1 MREQGPGTSR
11 HGMVEV
17 IPIEERHIVD
27 YHAAV
32 DAVARERR
40 YLGRT
45 EAPSLEDARAFV
57 ASNIAKGNPHFV
69 AIVDGRLVGWCD
81 IVASKNPVFAH
92 CGTLGMGV
100 VDGFRGRGI
109 GTRLITAALRKAKQG
124 GLEKVELEVF
134 DTNDR
139 AIALYR
145 KVGFKDE
152 GKKERSAK
160 IDGLYMA
167 DLLMGLFLDEFE
179 A

>member
-1 MREQGPGTSR
+1 VGNLGLGSIEI
-11 HGMVEV
+11 V
-17 IPIEERHIVD
+17 PIEERHIEA
-27 YHAAV
+27 YHEAV
-32 DAVARERR
+32 DSVARERR

-57 ASNIAKGNPHFV
+57 AANIEKGNPHFV
-69 AIVDGRLVGWCD
+69 AMVDGRLVGWCD

-92 CGTLGMGV
+92 CGTLGMGIV
-100 VDGFRGRGI
+100 ESCRGRGI
-109 GTRLITAALRKAKQG
+109 GMQLITAALRKAKQN

-134 DTNDR
+134 DSNER

-160 IDGLYMA
+160 IDGRYMA
-167 DLLMGLFLDEFE
+167 DILMGLFLDEFE

>member
-1 MREQGPGTSR
+1 MIEI
-11 HGMVEV
+11 
-17 IPIEERHIVD
+17 IPIEERHIEA

-45 EAPSLEDARAFV
+45 EAPSLEDAREFV
-57 ASNIAKGNPHFV
+57 AANIAKGNPHFV

-92 CGTLGMGV
+92 CGTLGMGIV
-100 VDGFRGRGI
+100 EGFRGRGI
-109 GTRLITAALRKAKQG
+109 GTMLITAALRKAKQSS
-124 GLEKVELEVF
+124 LEKVELEVF
-134 DTNDR
+134 DSNDR

-145 KVGFKDE
+145 KAGFKYE
-152 GKKERSAK
+152 GKKARSAK
-160 IDGLYMA
+160 IDGRYMA
-167 DLLMGLFLDEFE
+167 DILMGLFLDRFE